1 MIHTSDIPLLCAVII
16 PLVIESFIIYK
27 NINWGNKRLVLLGII
42 VFTIVVAHPLGIKF
56 LFADIIGAI
65 GIIVCYI
72 ISAVNKNK
80 DKKMEIKE
88 KETKLK
94 KTISESLMNK
104 KEIIEV
110 LKIDDNISALAKC
123 ASLFEKDII
132 NKTELEEL
140 EEYIKSRV

>member
-1 MIHTSDIPLLCAVII
+1 MIHASDIPILGAVII
-16 PLVIESFIIYK
+16 PLVIECFIIYK
-27 NINWGNKRLVLLGII
+27 NIQWGNKRFVLFGII
-42 VFTIVVAHPLGIKF
+42 IFTIVIASPLGIKF
-56 LFADIIGAI
+56 LFADIIGAV

-72 ISAVNKNK
+72 ISVDNKNK
-80 DKKMEIKE
+80 NKKMEIKK

-94 KTISESLMNK
+94 KTISAGLMNR

-123 ASLFEKDII
+123 ATLFENDII
-132 NKTELEEL
+132 NKAELEEL

>member
-1 MIHTSDIPLLCAVII
+1 MIYASDIPLLGAVII
-16 PLVIESFIIYK
+16 LLVIECFIIYK
-27 NINWGNKRLVLLGII
+27 NSRWGNKRFVLFGII
-42 VFTIVVAHPLGIKF
+42 IFIIVIARPLGIKF

-72 ISAVNKNK
+72 ISAVNK
-80 DKKMEIKE
+80 KMEIKK

-94 KTISESLMNK
+94 KTISEGLMNR

-123 ASLFEKDII
+123 ATLFEKDII
-132 NKTELEEL
+132 NKAELEEL